1 MTDAQYSQ
9 EKEHRV
15 SDFTI
20 FHYIFFLN
28 FFTTFTRLGRLGVL
42 FEYGLQSFTQQNPSF
57 DGDTDFSISGWKFL
71 FNSEDTVLI
80 YYIFLILFMNI
91 SIYVKVII

>member
-20 FHYIFFLN
+20 FHYFFSFLYN
-28 FFTTFTRLGRLGVL
+28 FHSTGPSWFS
-42 FEYGLQSFTQQNPSF
+42 EYGLQSFTQQNPSF

-80 YYIFLILFMNI
+80 YDFFLILFINI
-91 SIYVKVII
+91 SIYVKVIIL